1 MAADRP
7 VNAAALEAPFGP
19 GFFLG
24 QLRAFARDRCPDP
37 AEGLPA
43 VQIHLATG
51 EVLDLCHVVGL
62 GPAFVALAVV
72 EGEGE
77 RRRMRT
83 ELVPYQLVVRVSI
96 HPPGVR
102 GHVGFDVD
110 HAPRVL
116 EPAGPLTPEAALC
129 RAAGDSEPERPEG
142 APVGA
147 GHG

>member
-1 MAADRP
+1 MALERP
-7 VNAAALEAPFGP
+7 AGPAALDAPFGP

-24 QLRAFARDRCPDP
+24 QLRAFARDHCPDP

-62 GPAFVALAVV
+62 GPAFVALAVR

-77 RRRMRT
+77 PGRMRT
-83 ELVPYQLVVRVSI
+83 EMVPYQLVARVSI
-96 HPPGVR
+96 CAPGAR
-102 GHVGFDVD
+102 GHVGFEVD

-116 EPAGPLTPEAALC
+116 AARGLSPESALC
-129 RAAGDSEPERPEG
+129 RAAGDSEEGRPPG
-142 APVGA
+142 APVQA
-147 GHG
+147 GQR